1 MKIKVFKR
9 PKKVYS
15 ELAGIDSWLTSLGF
29 KRAFPRKKLFLV
41 TNSLYEKNGK
51 LRIKLYVFSSYLCD
65 EMLGWVDLGID
76 EYYEKGEKEIIKTI
90 KTKFKK
96 RIK

>member
-1 MKIKVFKR
+1 MKIKVFKK
-9 PKKVYS
+9 PKKNYI
-15 ELAGIDSWLTSLGF
+15 LAEVDNWLRSLGF

-90 KTKFKK
+90 EAKFKGK
-96 RIK
+96 KK